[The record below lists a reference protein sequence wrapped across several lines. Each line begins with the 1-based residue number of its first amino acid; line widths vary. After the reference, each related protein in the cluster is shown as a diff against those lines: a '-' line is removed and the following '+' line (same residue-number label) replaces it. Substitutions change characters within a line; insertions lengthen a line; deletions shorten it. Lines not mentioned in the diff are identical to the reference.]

1 MEEQVVNKNTR
12 TAASVPNVKEFF
24 FRYIKF
30 LPLYIVFVALSLIGA
45 YIYIRYATEVYR
57 SEGQLA
63 IKDEKNSVSGGDD
76 RIDVLMQSDGRK
88 NIQMEVEVLQSVPL
102 MSRVVEGLNLNFNYT
117 AKGRFKGTN
126 VYKVAPFKIEALKIA
141 DSTGSFVVNLNFPT
155 QTEFTVNGS
164 TRQFS
169 FGEIFSTADGQF
181 RLVKTEA
188 GDVHQDYII
197 TWNPTTQQA
206 KMILSS
212 LAIAP
217 KQNTGIL
224 NIVIESTSPILAAD
238 VINELMEV
246 YKEVTIEDK
255 NASTKKSLDFIDAN
269 LREREQELDSIKQIY
284 VAYQRVNNI
293 IDPETQ
299 STNYFARVE
308 DALRLEQD
316 QRLRLNNATRIQD
329 YLRDK
334 GNDLTTVPSSLGI
347 EDPTLNGLV
356 SSYNKTQMERKEL
369 LENVMPG
376 HVMVKHKT
384 EEAEA
389 LREKILENVR
399 NIRSSYS
406 STIGML
412 RSTGSQATSQ
422 LKTLP
427 NKKQD
432 LINIQQQL
440 ESKAQ
445 IYNTLLVKREES
457 AIALASTI
465 SNTKVLQEAEPNP
478 QPVKPRSRNIQ
489 MLAIVVGIIIPTL
502 IIVILEVLNDKVTS
516 KNDIERLTDATV
528 LGEVGHSQ
536 GQQTLVVTTSNRKV
550 IAEQFRILRSNLQYV
565 INSVEKPVIMVTS
578 SFSGEGKSFI
588 STNMGAVMALA
599 NKKTVILEFD
609 IRKPK
614 VMSGLGLPKNAGL
627 TNFILGTV
635 TADKL
640 PLPVPSCENLF
651 VLPCGPIPP
660 NPSELLLDPKLT
672 ELFSYLRQ
680 NFDVVIID
688 TAPVGM
694 VSDALTLSK
703 YADCTLYI
711 VRQRHTF
718 KKQISLVNEY
728 YLQGKLPKLSIVMND
743 VKIGSGYGNYGYGY
757 GYGYGSGYFEDEDPK
772 VNNFNKWFGWLGAKN
787 GTEKKRKS
795 KKV

>member
-1 MEEQVVNKNTR
+1 
-12 TAASVPNVKEFF
+12 
-24 FRYIKF
+24 
-30 LPLYIVFVALSLIGA
+30 
-45 YIYIRYATEVYR
+45 
-57 SEGQLA
+57 
-63 IKDEKNSVSGGDD
+63 
-76 RIDVLMQSDGRK
+76 
-88 NIQMEVEVLQSVPL
+88 
-102 MSRVVEGLNLNFNYT
+102 
-117 AKGRFKGTN
+117 
-126 VYKVAPFKIEALKIA
+126 
-141 DSTGSFVVNLNFPT
+141 
-155 QTEFTVNGS
+155 
-164 TRQFS
+164 
-169 FGEIFSTADGQF
+169 
-181 RLVKTEA
+181 
-188 GDVHQDYII
+188 
-197 TWNPTTQQA
+197 
-206 KMILSS
+206 
-212 LAIAP
+212 
-217 KQNTGIL
+217 
-224 NIVIESTSPILAAD
+224 
-238 VINELMEV
+238 
-246 YKEVTIEDK
+246 
-255 NASTKKSLDFIDAN
+255 
-269 LREREQELDSIKQIY
+269 
-284 VAYQRVNNI
+284 
-293 IDPETQ
+293 
-299 STNYFARVE
+299 VE
-308 DALRLEQD
+308 DALKLEQD

-406 STIGML
+406 STIGMV
-412 RSTGSQATSQ
+412 RSIGSQATSQ

-465 SNTKVLQEAEPNP
+465 SNTKVLQEAEPNT

-489 MLAIVVGIIIPTL
+489 MLSIVIGIIIPTL

-614 VMSGLGLPKNAGL
+614 VMSGLGLTKNAGL

-640 PLPVPSCENLF
+640 PLPVPGCENLF

-743 VKIGSGYGNYGYGY
+743 VKIGGGYGNYGYGY

-772 VNNFNKWFGWLGAKN
+772 VNNLNKWFGWLGAKN
-787 GTEKKRKS
+787 GTEVKRKS